1 MPSSTLEGRSAFPS
15 SFDCYRNDSVMSL
28 LVSTVCWA
36 IAIFFMV
43 NLPWCF
49 ALPIACAMLLA
60 TWMIRGAVRGMS
72 ATTAD

>member
-1 MPSSTLEGRSAFPS
+1 
-15 SFDCYRNDSVMSL
+15 MSL
-28 LVSTVCWA
+28 LVSIVCWA

-43 NLPWCF
+43 KLPWCF